1 MGGIFK
7 EMKINRKF
15 EYDMFHLSNEIYDR
29 ETGKIQDETSEEIF
43 IGFIKDD
50 FENKEET
57 SIPAEKIWIENDKHI

>member
-29 ETGKIQDETSEEIF
+29 ETGKIQDDTSEEIF
-43 IGFIKDD
+43 IEFIKDD